1 MALIA
6 SVNSGVIDS
15 SVSTGKTSSSSSSS
29 TVGTTSLGYEQFLQ
43 LLTAEMQYQDPL
55 EPTSNTD
62 YVAQMA
68 TFSQLE
74 ATLSMKEALTE
85 STDTSTKNMA
95 NALVGKEVIVADS
108 DSSTGY
114 SNGIVDYVMYEDDEI
129 YVSVNN
135 KLYSLDDVDT
145 VSTEEYYEAVV
156 AAKNINTMLGELP
169 KLGELTA
176 SNKSDVENIRKV
188 YDGLTD
194 YQKKYVDSDDVTR
207 LEQYEEKLK
216 ELEKKESSTL
226 TDEIV

>member
-15 SVSTGKTSSSSSSS
+15 AVSTDKTSTSSSSS

-85 STDTSTKNMA
+85 STDTTTKNMA

-114 SNGIVDYVMYEDDEI
+114 SNGIVDYVMYQDDEI

-156 AAKNINTMLGELP
+156 AAKNINTMLGKLP
-169 KLGELTA
+169 KLSELTTT
-176 SNKSDVENIRKV
+176 SKSDIENIRKV

-194 YQKKYVDSDDVTR
+194 YQKRYVDSDDVTK
-207 LEQYEEKLK
+207 LEQYEEKMK
-216 ELEKKESSTL
+216 ELEEKESSTT